1 MEPISCTHDK
11 FDFTRTKKPL
21 KRIVRLKQK
30 PKRKATAPETQAE
43 SLSTQDIDVSNLP
56 PAALCRYTVYIHH
69 STNRPS
75 LRAIAEGLGAAVVTE
90 MTSATT
96 HLVIEPKG
104 DPKAMKVVKQAL
116 ANGIICSSP
125 QWLIECYEKKMYLSA
140 VHFPYAMEKETHVL
154 GSHPS
159 ETAFVSDP
167 FNNDYIDF
175 DAEESRRANGGQT
188 NLDGFITRGGQG
200 SNTLVQENA
209 GGGEGELSTPL
220 HSYQPFDDG
229 GAGGGGDDDYD
240 PMPSTSQAYD
250 TQDSTLEEEEE
261 EMKRE
266 FYYNSNDSSAVA
278 NSAPIETTEQET
290 EEERRLAVEKGLQAR
305 EAIKQRL
312 ARIEKEPERQRK
324 TLPAG
329 FGQPLKIWYGE
340 HAVRSEEAR
349 KRKAVQSVLG
359 DYTAPADQQQQQQR
373 VRSSS
378 VATTASSS
386 STSAT
391 RRQPTAS
398 TTHRQPVQYY
408 QLKKPK
414 V

>member
-21 KRIVRLKQK
+21 KRIMRTKQK

-43 SLSTQDIDVSNLP
+43 SMSTQDIDVSNLP
-56 PAALCRYTVYIHH
+56 PAALGRYTVYIHH
-69 STNRPS
+69 STNRPR
-75 LRAIAEGLGAAVVTE
+75 LRVIAEGLGAAVVTE

-125 QWLIECYEKKMYLSA
+125 QWLTECYEKKMYLSA
-140 VHFPYAMEKETHVL
+140 VHFPYAMEKETYVL

-159 ETAFVSDP
+159 ETTFVSDP

-188 NLDGFITRGGQG
+188 NLDGFITRGGQD
-200 SNTLVQENA
+200 SNASMQEDDTA
-209 GGGEGELSTPL
+209 AAGEGGLSIPL
-220 HSYQPFDDG
+220 HSYQQF
-229 GAGGGGDDDYD
+229 GDDNDHVY
-240 PMPSTSQAYD
+240 MPSTNQAYN
-250 TQDSTLEEEEE
+250 TQASTLEEEEE
-261 EMKRE
+261 MRRE
-266 FYYNSNDSSAVA
+266 FYYNSNDSSAA
-278 NSAPIETTEQET
+278 TTSAPIETTAQEA
-290 EEERRLAVEKGLQAR
+290 EEEKKQAEEKALQAQQ
-305 EAIKQRL
+305 AIRQRL
-312 ARIEKEPERQRK
+312 SRMEKEPERPRK
-324 TLPAG
+324 TLQSG
-329 FGQPLKIWYGE
+329 FGERLRIWYGE

-359 DYTAPADQQQQQQR
+359 GHATPADQQQR
-373 VRSSS
+373 LRSSS
-378 VATTASSS
+378 VAATKASSS
-386 STSAT
+386 STSTT
-391 RRQPTAS
+391 RRQPAAS
-398 TTHRQPVQYY
+398 TTHRQPVQYH